1 MQNQQTHN
9 IVKLSDTG
17 MVLSS
22 PAEDVRGRKVVDS
35 NDEDLGEVDD
45 LMIDD
50 TEKKVRFIRVAAGGF
65 LGMGETKFL
74 IPVDAVV
81 GVTPDTVRVSRDRE
95 HITAGPAYDP
105 NIVTPDYF
113 NQVYGHYGVAPY
125 WAAGYMY
132 PGYPFYL

>member
-1 MQNQQTHN
+1 MERQTHN

-22 PAEDVRGRKVVDS
+22 PAEDIRSRKVVDS

-81 GVTPDTVRVSRDRE
+81 GVTPDVVRVSRDRE
-95 HITAGPAYDP
+95 HIAAGPVYDP
-105 NIVTPDYF
+105 DIVNPDYI
-113 NQVYGHYGVAPY
+113 NQVYGHYGVAPF